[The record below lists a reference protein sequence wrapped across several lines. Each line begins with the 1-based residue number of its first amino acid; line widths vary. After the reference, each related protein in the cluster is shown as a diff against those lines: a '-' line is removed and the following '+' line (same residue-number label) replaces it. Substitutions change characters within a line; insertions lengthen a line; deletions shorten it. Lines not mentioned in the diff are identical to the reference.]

1 MLKIGDTIRQLRTA
15 HNYSQEDMAKM
26 LGISLKAYTNIER
39 NVTTHLTIPRLEQIA
54 GVLKVNLIDLLGKK
68 SNVSITNQNNGGSVI
83 GNYYENAT
91 EALTHTNEKLSMENL
106 YLKEKNQL
114 LEGKIGNLKEI
125 IALMKEKRSAA
136 QK

>member
-15 HNYSQEDMAKM
+15 HNYSQDDMAKM

-54 GVLKVNLIDLLGKK
+54 EVLKVNLIDLLGKK

-83 GNYYENAT
+83 GNYYENST
-91 EALTHTNEKLSMENL
+91 EALTHANEKLSMENL
-106 YLKEKNQL
+106 HLKEKITSQAT
-114 LEGKIGNLKEI
+114 EIENLKEI
-125 IALMKEKRSAA
+125 IALMKEMK
-136 QK
+136 

>member
-1 MLKIGDTIRQLRTA
+1 MLKIGDTIRQLRTV

-54 GVLKVNLIDLLGKK
+54 DVLKVHLIDLLGKK
-68 SNVSITNQNNGGSVI
+68 SNVNISHNHNGGSVI

-91 EALTHTNEKLSMENL
+91 ETLTHANEKLSMENL
-106 YLKEKNQL
+106 HLKEKNQL
-114 LEGKIGNLKEI
+114 LEGKIGNLEEV
-125 IALMKEKRSAA
+125 IALMKERK
-136 QK
+136 